1 MEYALVGDQG
11 SDKAGLTSS
20 RSNNSSSSGSGSS
33 GSGSTS
39 SKRSAGVSVEGAYDV
54 LSYHGDLNSKE
65 RESNLQSF
73 KDGLVQYLVRGCCP
87 QSNYQ
92 HNKPSP

>member
-20 RSNNSSSSGSGSS
+20 RSNNSSSSGSGS
-33 GSGSTS
+33 GSTS
-39 SKRSAGVSVEGAYDV
+39 SKRSAGVSVDGAYDV

-73 KDGLVQYLVRGCCP
+73 KDGLVQYLVRGYYP